1 MDENEFQIEILKH
14 VNPKK
19 LPLKFRVIANFLG
32 IQLNVTLRQ
41 VDGILR
47 NSSLNSKVYMKN
59 TGGAVEQVETEKLV

>member
-1 MDENEFQIEILKH
+1 MDENEFQIEILKND
-14 VNPKK
+14 NPKK

-59 TGGAVEQVETEKLV
+59 AGGAVEQVETEKLV

>member
-1 MDENEFQIEILKH
+1 MDENEFQIEILKND
-14 VNPKK
+14 NPKK